1 MRLECTGELM
11 HTLEMEHK
19 LLRILSSRNLLCQHL
34 QLQLQNDF
42 FINHRINQAKT
53 RAIQQSNANGSK
65 IIMFPNEAY
74 SLCHSATLTQKI
86 LASAP
91 CRDFMGVY
99 SQVQVLESHKWN
111 AVDILDRSTWVS
123 VSVTNSISDDDDDND
138 EDEDVQKMTTTTLI
152 DRGLRFG
159 RIVNRKKGGVSLQRL
174 LLGNGNK
181 ATEEQRTGS
190 SGEENKGEGEE
201 ETTTTE
207 KEPPPQQ
214 QHCPLTKSSRI
225 ITRDANGI
233 EELVHDLKDSAMDMT
248 QEIIVG
254 VRSQGQG
261 ENDYDEE
268 DHDKKGISF
277 GIEKS
282 LLRVDG
288 MANRGTLQTRTYYRG
303 DGSDNACT
311 DTDNKSDTG
320 DTSMTCLDDRVL
332 VSIVDTYPQVISPIY
347 HTMRISLVDGLRTGD
362 GKLFDGVDTCSK
374 LNMG

>member
-1 MRLECTGELM
+1 M

-320 DTSMTCLDDRVL
+320 DTSMTCLDDRVS